1 MITNRD
7 KDYLNSPRTIIMEA
21 KGDLEMG
28 DKEELYMETFRSSN
42 FINMHQM

>member
-1 MITNRD
+1 
-7 KDYLNSPRTIIMEA
+7 MEA